1 MTRVQKRALKQRV
14 RTNIH
19 WRKQELRKLEGL
31 GTRYHFRSNR
41 FFKQA
46 VGNLKKEIRLFNRL
60 GSGIK

>member
-1 MTRVQKRALKQRV
+1 MTRVQKRAFKQRV

-19 WRKQELRKLEGL
+19 WRRMELRKLVGL
-31 GTRYHFRSNR
+31 GARYHFRSNK

-46 VGNLKKEIRLFNRL
+46 VGNLKKEIRLYNRL